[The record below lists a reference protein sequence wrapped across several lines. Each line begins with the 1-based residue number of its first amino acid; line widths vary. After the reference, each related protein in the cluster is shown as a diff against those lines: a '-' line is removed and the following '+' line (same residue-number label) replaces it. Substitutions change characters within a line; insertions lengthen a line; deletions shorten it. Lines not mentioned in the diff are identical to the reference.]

1 MADSPALDTGTRL
14 SSDKWWC
21 RNKTLG
27 LSLPSGW
34 ELGAAAG
41 RAKPWCWHTPKRTAS
56 SRCQREEPG
65 PKRSTRRG
73 CIDPSNLEFNPI
85 FLLVPQIA

>member
-1 MADSPALDTGTRL
+1 MANSPALDTGTQL

-21 RNKTLG
+21 QNKTLG

-41 RAKPWCWHTPKRTAS
+41 RAKPWC
-56 SRCQREEPG
+56 
-65 PKRSTRRG
+65 
-73 CIDPSNLEFNPI
+73 
-85 FLLVPQIA
+85 